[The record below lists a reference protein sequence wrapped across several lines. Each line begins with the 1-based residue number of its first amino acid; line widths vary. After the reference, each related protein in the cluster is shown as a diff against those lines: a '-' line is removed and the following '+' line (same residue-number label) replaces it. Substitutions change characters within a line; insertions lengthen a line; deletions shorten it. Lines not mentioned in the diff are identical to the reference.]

1 MIPFLPQRVCLVHS
15 SFVEGLLIADV
26 VRVARDGRRV
36 FLTDGA
42 EVRRRVDAS
51 CHYITKATT
60 AGERI
65 YGVTTGFGGMA
76 NVSVSTEEATELQS
90 NLLWFLKAGA
100 GKRLPTAD
108 VRAAM
113 LLRANSHLRGVS
125 GIRWELIQRLLTFL
139 NAGVTPHV
147 HEFGSIGASGDLVPL
162 ADITGALIDQD
173 PSSPWTSRVRKSTP

>member
-1 MIPFLPQRVCLVHS
+1 MPNQSVHPSSLDSISSAARLPGPLILRG
-15 SFVEGLLIADV
+15 EGLTIADV
-26 VRVARDGRRV
+26 VRVAREGRRV
-36 FLTDGA
+36 ILTDEA

-51 CHYITKATT
+51 CHYITKAAT

-113 LLRANSHLRGVS
+113 LLRANSHLRGALAFAGNLSSVS
-125 GIRWELIQRLLTFL
+125 
-139 NAGVTPHV
+139 
-147 HEFGSIGASGDLVPL
+147 
-162 ADITGALIDQD
+162 
-173 PSSPWTSRVRKSTP
+173 